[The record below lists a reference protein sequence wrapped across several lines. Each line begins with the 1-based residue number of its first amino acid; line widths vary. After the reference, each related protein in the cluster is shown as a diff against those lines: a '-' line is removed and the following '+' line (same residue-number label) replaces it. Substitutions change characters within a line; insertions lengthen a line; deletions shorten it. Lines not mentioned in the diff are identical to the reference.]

1 MKNERE
7 NNRINAELLAP
18 AGSYSKLLTALHFG
32 ADAVYVG
39 GKNFSLRTFADN
51 FTHEELA
58 SAIELAHS
66 LGKKVYVTA
75 NIFAR
80 NADLSLME
88 EYFKTLEA
96 LKADAAII
104 SDPGA
109 IYAAKKAAPTL
120 PIHLSTQAN
129 TTNKY
134 AVKFWWEQG
143 VSRVILAR
151 ELSIKEI
158 AEIHAFVPEI
168 ELETFVHGAMC
179 ISYSGRCLLSD
190 YLDGRSSNRGACVQS
205 CRWKYEVRALN
216 ATNGK
221 SEWLPVE
228 QDGRGTYIFNS
239 KDLNM
244 LSRIR
249 DLENAGVSSFKIEGR
264 MKSGYYLATVI
275 NAYRRAMDGGDMEI
289 SERELL
295 AVAHRDYTQAYAD
308 GQNAETVNYEDS
320 QSKGDFT
327 YIADVL
333 DYKDGFVW
341 VEMRNR
347 FKNGDRLEVLTA
359 DENFGKSFVV
369 DEMYDNTG
377 AVCED
382 AKLVQGVY
390 KIKCPYALKKGD
402 YLRRGVQV
410 KV

>member
-109 IYAAKKAAPTL
+109 IYAAKKAAPNL

-134 AVKFWWEQG
+134 AVKFWQEQG

-151 ELSIKEI
+151 ELSLKEI
-158 AEIHAFVPEI
+158 AEIHDFVPET
-168 ELETFVHGAMC
+168 ELEAFVHGAMC

-205 CRWKYEVRALN
+205 CRWRYEVRALN
-216 ATNGK
+216 MANGQ
-221 SEWLPVE
+221 SEWLPLE
-228 QDGRGTYIFNS
+228 EDARGTYIFNS

-244 LSRIR
+244 LAY
-249 DLENAGVSSFKIEGR
+249 LKEMEGAGVRSFKIEGR

-275 NAYRRAMDGGDMEI
+275 NAYRRLMNGGALEL
-289 SERELL
+289 SETELSN
-295 AVAHRDYTQAYAD
+295 VAHRDYTTAYTL
-308 GQNAETVNYEDS
+308 GKNSETVNYADS
-320 QSKGDFT
+320 QSKGDYV
-327 YIADVL
+327 YIADIL
-333 DYKDGFVW
+333 GMENGFVLA
-341 VEMRNR
+341 EMRNR
-347 FKNGDRLEVLTA
+347 FHQGDVLEVLSP
-359 DENFGKSFVV
+359 DGNFGQTFTA
-369 DEMYDNTG
+369 EEIYDSKGERT
-377 AVCED
+377 ED
-382 AKLVQGVY
+382 GKLVQEIY
-390 KIKCPYALKKGD
+390 KIKCPFQLKKGD
-402 YLRRGVQV
+402 YLRR
-410 KV
+410 KKA